1 MTKPLPF
8 SPDEGH
14 HINEVSMTRSSS
26 TKHHAPSHSS
36 KPSSSSLASLGAS
49 SVIENIKQTALPKEV
64 SFGVY
69 FSYKR

>member
-1 MTKPLPF
+1 M
-8 SPDEGH
+8 
-14 HINEVSMTRSSS
+14 NRSSS
-26 TKHHAPSHSS
+26 TKHYTPSHSP
-36 KPSSSSLASLGAS
+36 KPSSSSLASLGTS